1 MNYKRITLI
10 ALVILVVFALGVLT
24 GYGLGFKKFREPLAS
39 MRTLLILSAQSQIAG
54 MQYLNTDYEEAKKAL
69 TKYITLLDELK
80 AKGELTDN
88 QFDLKSYYVDK
99 GLSFAR
105 LALLEEKA
113 GNKSEMSK
121 NMQEASKM
129 FQAAGWKDYS
139 EARIRFFR
147 DRLDKKWENKEDNE
161 QKK

>member
-1 MNYKRITLI
+1 MKHKRITLI
-10 ALVILVVFALGVLT
+10 VVIVAVFGLGVLT
-24 GYGLGFKKFREPLAS
+24 GYVLAFKKFREPLAS

-69 TKYITLLDELK
+69 TKYITLLDEMK

-88 QFDLKSYYVDK
+88 KFDLKAYYVDR

-113 GNKSEMSK
+113 GNKSEMTK
-121 NMQEASKM
+121 DMQEASKM
-129 FQAAGWKDYS
+129 FQSAGWKDYS
-139 EARIRFFR
+139 EERIRFFR
-147 DRLDKKWENKEDNE
+147 DRLDKKWESKEDNE
-161 QKK
+161 QNK